1 MLVANAVNSL
11 PGQLIFLRVVRCI
24 SLINDK
30 RHIPEIN
37 IAFMLSNFSV
47 KIQNKKDLKLL

>member
-11 PGQLIFLRVVRCI
+11 PGQLVFLRVVRCI

-37 IAFMLSNFSV
+37 IAMYFRDQVQLIF
-47 KIQNKKDLKLL
+47 